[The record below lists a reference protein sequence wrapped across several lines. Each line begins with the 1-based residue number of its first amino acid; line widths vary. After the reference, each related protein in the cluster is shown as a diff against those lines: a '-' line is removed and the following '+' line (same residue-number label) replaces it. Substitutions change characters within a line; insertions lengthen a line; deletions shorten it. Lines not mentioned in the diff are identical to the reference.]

1 MRMRKFAKKI
11 TYFERPGPENT
22 DSVLE
27 AVKERLTDSKIK
39 SVVVASELGSTALKA
54 AEILKELGVK
64 IICVTVY
71 GGYQEALGREWPAVS
86 GAVREKLE
94 GYDVEI
100 IEKTPWIFGCTF
112 DYWISNENAPSGQIH
127 KFLSRLLGFGVK
139 TCVEIAL
146 IACEAG
152 AVSSNEEVIC
162 IAGTGWL
169 GGGADAAIVIKP
181 CHIYEG
187 DFLKIDKGIEV
198 REIIAMPR
206 VKFDQKLIEE
216 MKKEGLEEAI

>member
-1 MRMRKFAKKI
+1 MRKFAKKI

-94 GYDVEI
+94 GYNVEI

>member
-1 MRMRKFAKKI
+1 MRKSAKKI
-11 TYFERPGPENT
+11 IYFKGPGPENT

-27 AVKERLTDSKIK
+27 AVKERLVGSEIK
-39 SVVVASELGSTALKA
+39 SVVVASESGNTALKA
-54 AEILKELGVK
+54 AEMLKELDVK
-64 IICVTVY
+64 IICVMAY

-86 GAVREKLE
+86 RAIRRKLE
-94 GYDVEI
+94 SYGVEI

-112 DYWISNENAPSGQIH
+112 DYWISNKNSPSGQIH

-152 AVSSNEEVIC
+152 AVSSDREIVC
-162 IAGTGWL
+162 VAGTGWL

-198 REIIAMPR
+198 RES
-206 VKFDQKLIEE
+206 
-216 MKKEGLEEAI
+216 

>member
-1 MRMRKFAKKI
+1 MRKSAKKI
-11 TYFERPGPENT
+11 IYFEGPGPENT
-22 DSVLE
+22 DGVLK
-27 AVKERLTDSKIK
+27 AVKERLIGSEIK
-39 SVVVASELGSTALKA
+39 SVVVASESGSTALKA
-54 AEILKELGVK
+54 AEMLKELDVK
-64 IICVTVY
+64 IICVTAY

-86 GAVREKLE
+86 GAVRKKLE
-94 GYDVEI
+94 SYGVEI
-100 IEKTPWIFGCTF
+100 VEKTPWIFGCTF
-112 DYWISNENAPSGQIH
+112 DYWISNENSPSGQIH
-127 KFLSRLLGFGVK
+127 KFLSRLFGFGVK

-152 AVSSNEEVIC
+152 AVSSDEEVIC

-187 DFLKIDKGIEV
+187 GFLKIDKGIEV

-206 VKFDQKLIEE
+206 IKFDQKLIEK
-216 MKKEGLEEAI
+216 MKKDGLQEAI

>member
-1 MRMRKFAKKI
+1 MRKSAKKI
-11 TYFERPGPENT
+11 IYFEGPGPENT
-22 DSVLE
+22 DGVLE
-27 AVKERLTDSKIK
+27 AVKERLIGSEIR
-39 SVVVASELGSTALKA
+39 SIVVASESGNTALKA
-54 AEILKELGVK
+54 GEMLKELDVK
-64 IICVTVY
+64 IICVMAY

-86 GAVREKLE
+86 EAIRRKLE
-94 GYDVEI
+94 GYGVEI
-100 IEKTPWIFGCTF
+100 IEETPWIFGCTF
-112 DYWISNENAPSGQIH
+112 DYWISNKNSPSGHIH

-152 AVSSNEEVIC
+152 AVSSDEEIIC

-206 VKFDQKLIEE
+206 IKFDQKLIEK
-216 MKKEGLEEAI
+216 MKKDGLQEAI